1 MILWSAFS
9 KNILHIQIAASFAHC
24 TEFVSTVPTTNRIFQ
39 AVLWFTH
46 HSRLRALCSP
56 RLFEVFWLHVTDS
69 RLSLFKSQF
78 KCLGWEVVL
87 RRFFVFFAY
96 QSTSA
101 TLNFGGK
108 NITRIESLSD
118 MIGVGD
124 LIKKL
129 SIADISAFLQ
139 VIGKSSKSKKV
150 HLGIIKIL
158 SISKILSNKL
168 SWKHCSKNKKD
179 SVSYPRRIWNRF
191 WK

>member
-1 MILWSAFS
+1 M
-9 KNILHIQIAASFAHC
+9 
-24 TEFVSTVPTTNRIFQ
+24 
-39 AVLWFTH
+39 
-46 HSRLRALCSP
+46 
-56 RLFEVFWLHVTDS
+56 
-69 RLSLFKSQF
+69 
-78 KCLGWEVVL
+78 L

-129 SIADISAFLQ
+129 SIADISAFPQ

-168 SWKHCSKNKKD
+168 S
-179 SVSYPRRIWNRF
+179 
-191 WK
+191 